1 MTNPP
6 SAHSF
11 PPNIGGKQ
19 GGYSEPAQP
28 VTYEEKIKRSVFIA
42 NVSVCRNEEEARS
55 FLNAIASQHRD
66 ATHNCRAYILS
77 DGTEYSSDDGE
88 PSGTAGKPIL
98 NAIKRT
104 GLVNVMVIVTRYFGG
119 VKLGVRGL
127 IDAYGDTAA
136 KALELAGSVERVM
149 TKSLAVSLDYPAM
162 GNVTR
167 LLEGAG
173 AVNLLWTYGEGVKV
187 TCEVPIDTYEHLVR
201 EFDELRARGIIDK

>member
-1 MTNPP
+1 MPGT
-6 SAHSF
+6 SAY
-11 PPNIGGKQ
+11 N
-19 GGYSEPAQP
+19 EPAQP

-42 NVSVCRNEEEARS
+42 NVSVCHDEEEARA
-55 FLNAIASQHRD
+55 FLNPITSQHRD

-77 DGTEYSSDDGE
+77 GGEEYSSDDGE

-98 NAIKRT
+98 NAIKRS
-104 GLVNVMVIVTRYFGG
+104 GLVNVIVIVTRYFGG

-136 KALELAGSVERVM
+136 KALELAGSVQRVM
-149 TKSLAVSLDYPAM
+149 TKSLAVSLGYAAV

-173 AVNLLWTYGEGVKV
+173 ASGLSWEYGERVNV
-187 TCEVPIDTYEHLVR
+187 RADVPVNMYDSLAR
-201 EFDELRARGIIDK
+201 ELEELTARGIITKWENVS